1 MTYQINRGVYSQ
13 APYFLW
19 QQPRPEPVY
28 HHPLMRAFYQRE
40 FRVFQESRTLA
51 GFLREL
57 GKKIWSSW
65 KFYVGPL
72 FTLPLLML
80 PWTFRDRRIRFPLL
94 AGALLLLATAV
105 ETWTSPHYLAAAT
118 GLLYLALMQCMRHLR
133 LWSWRCRPFGAAIVR
148 AIPAICCALIVL
160 RVAAVAS
167 GPYRVTMAARQ
178 PGARCNFA
186 KVTGFTWATHRHRQL
201 RSRARSGSRM
211 GL

>member
-40 FRVFQESRTLA
+40 FRVFQESHTLA

-72 FTLPLLML
+72 FYASTPDAALDISRP
-80 PWTFRDRRIRFPLL
+80 PHTIPI
-94 AGALLLLATAV
+94 AGR
-105 ETWTSPHYLAAAT
+105 SAASA
-118 GLLYLALMQCMRHLR
+118 GD
-133 LWSWRCRPFGAAIVR
+133 
-148 AIPAICCALIVL
+148 
-160 RVAAVAS
+160 S
-167 GPYRVTMAARQ
+167 G
-178 PGARCNFA
+178 
-186 KVTGFTWATHRHRQL
+186 
-201 RSRARSGSRM
+201 
-211 GL
+211 